1 MQIKG
6 RYCVELTYRYYLDAD
21 SNENA
26 VEQVLEIID
35 DKHLDK
41 VNSHYVPVVGQEEE
55 QKWKKKRLD
64 WKT

>member
-35 DKHLDK
+35 DAEIKELDK
-41 VNSHYVPVVGQEEE
+41 KEIMNQIVGES
-55 QKWKKKRLD
+55 
-64 WKT
+64 